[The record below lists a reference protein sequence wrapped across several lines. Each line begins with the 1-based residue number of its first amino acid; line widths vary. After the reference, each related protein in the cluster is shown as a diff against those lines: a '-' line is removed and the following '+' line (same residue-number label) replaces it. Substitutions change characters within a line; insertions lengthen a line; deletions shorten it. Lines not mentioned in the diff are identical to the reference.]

1 MSFFRKLFSRSA
13 RPVELQLLEE
23 SIQHLQLGMFA
34 YLCKNRYDPLYG
46 NEQANFWAVAVMNTV
61 MLEEAANE
69 EGRRFYET
77 NRHNLMQEALKLRDD
92 PLLAE
97 CASCLYAAL
106 ILGLA
111 IMKANPLS
119 ERAREL
125 EARATD
131 LGLYIPSTFDIC
143 GSGDARECIRRIAD
157 FARKFSARHGL
168 RS

>member
-1 MSFFRKLFSRSA
+1 LSFFRKLFNRSA
-13 RPVELQLLEE
+13 RPAELQLLEE
-23 SIQHLQLGMFA
+23 SIQHLQLGMFE
-34 YLCKNRYDPLYG
+34 YLCKNRYDSLYG
-46 NEQANFWAVAVMNTV
+46 NEQANFWDVAVLNTV

-69 EGRRFYET
+69 EGRRFFET
-77 NRHNLMQEALKLRDD
+77 NRHNVMQEALKLRGD

-97 CASCLYAAL
+97 CASYLYAAL

-111 IMKANPLS
+111 IMTGNPLS

-131 LGLYIPSTFDIC
+131 LGLYVPSTFDIC
-143 GSGDARECIRRIAD
+143 GSADARECIRKIAD
-157 FARKFSARHGL
+157 FARECSARHRL